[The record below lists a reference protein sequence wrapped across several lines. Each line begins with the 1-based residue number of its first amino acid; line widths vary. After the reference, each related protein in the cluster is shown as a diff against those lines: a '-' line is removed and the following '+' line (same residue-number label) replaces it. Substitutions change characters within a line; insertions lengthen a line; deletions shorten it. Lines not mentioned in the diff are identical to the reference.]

1 MWKEYFQVLHKVLK
15 QFLPQKTQI
24 LEKPQEFKKVM
35 ILCSLKG
42 LVLMVLI
49 REKVENIVVFV
60 RGNFQIKKVW
70 K

>member
-1 MWKEYFQVLHKVLK
+1 
-15 QFLPQKTQI
+15 
-24 LEKPQEFKKVM
+24 M

-70 K
+70 KQKEVVVYQMF